1 MSEPRHNL
9 VFHTQNI
16 RRTHGCLP
24 LYFLMAALVLGL
36 CFAAVKVV
44 RNAPLRPKG
53 VGTVYDQTDLQ
64 TRFRV
69 QQQSIHPLLL
79 PSAVDVAP
87 DARELPLKRSVAPMP
102 MPSLP
107 LYPVAPDSAALN
119 AESLLEL
126 PPAEETTNAPH

>member
-16 RRTHGCLP
+16 RRAHGCLP
-24 LYFLMAALVLGL
+24 LYFFLAALVLGIS
-36 CFAAVKVV
+36 FATVNVV
-44 RNAPLRPKG
+44 RNAPLRAKG

-64 TRFRV
+64 TRYRA
-69 QQQSIHPLLL
+69 QQESIQPLLL

-107 LYPVAPDSAALN
+107 LYPVAADSAALD

-126 PPAEETTNAPH
+126 PPAGETPNTSH